1 MKSFL
6 VLAFCA
12 ATLSQAALADGVTLT
27 VEGLRNNRG
36 NVLVAVFDQ
45 ARAFDGLRFEKAV
58 DYAEIPA
65 RKGQVTH
72 TFPRLTSGPYAIFLF
87 HDENG
92 DEDINYQGNTLLEG
106 IGASGAPNREDDPS
120 FAQAAFPPGP
130 VRVRV
135 HYDQ

>member
-1 MKSFL
+1 MKTC
-6 VLAFCA
+6 LAIAICA
-12 ATLSQAALADGVTLT
+12 ATLPHVVQAQGVTLT
-27 VEGLRNNRG
+27 VEGLRNDRG
-36 NVLVAVFDQ
+36 NVLIAVFDQ
-45 ARAFDGLRFEKAV
+45 ARAFDRLKFASAV
-58 DYAEIPA
+58 DFAEVPA

-72 TFPRLTSGPYAIFLF
+72 HFPALTSGPYAIFLF

-92 DEDINYQGNTLLEG
+92 NQDIDYKADTLLEG
-106 IGASGAPNREDDPS
+106 IGASGAPNPEDEPS